1 MRSSQGRRGRAVHN
15 RYSIP
20 PRRDKNPPDVRRPG
34 SFSPTPEG
42 SSSAVRRRDSRYLSG
57 DTSLRPR
64 DGETVPRPRDGETVP
79 RPRDGETSPEFLT
92 IAVVIGSWGLRGEVK
107 VRLETDFP
115 ERFAR
120 LKTVYLGP
128 KQQPF
133 EFEGFRQH
141 GDRGLLKLRGCD
153 DPEAA
158 KELSGLEVQIPVAE
172 AMPLPP
178 GRYYEFQLKGLSV
191 YTEDGE
197 SLGVL
202 DEVLFTGSNAV
213 YVVCGS
219 RGEVLL
225 PVLKDVV
232 LQVDLEAGRMIVRLP
247 PGLID

>member
-1 MRSSQGRRGRAVHN
+1 MHN
-15 RYSIP
+15 RLPYSASIP
-20 PRRDKNPPDVRRPG
+20 PRRDKNPLDVRSPG
-34 SFSPTPEG
+34 SVSPTPEG
-42 SSSAVRRRDSRYLSG
+42 SSSAVRLGTPSRRQPDTASIPLRRGPDGSRDSDRQG
-57 DTSLRPR
+57 GEPPPRRP
-64 DGETVPRPRDGETVP
+64 DGETPPKL
-79 RPRDGETSPEFLT
+79 LT
-92 IAVVIGSWGLRGEVK
+92 IAVVTGSWGLRGEVR

-120 LKTVYLGP
+120 LKSVYLGP
-128 KQQPF
+128 KRQPF

-141 GDRGLLKLRGCD
+141 GDRGLLKLKGCD
-153 DPEAA
+153 NPEAA
-158 KELSGLEVQIPVAE
+158 KLLSGLEVQIPVAE

-178 GRYYEFQLKGLSV
+178 GRYYEFQLKGLNV

-202 DEVLFTGSNAV
+202 EEVLFTGSNAV
-213 YVVCGS
+213 YVVCGP